1 MFSLLLE
8 ALLFFSMYTAVEYI
22 AGTHKGLS
30 CIEVLLAVG
39 VRNRNAL

>member
-1 MFSLLLE
+1 MFNLLLE
-8 ALLFFSMYTAVEYI
+8 ALLFFPVCTAVEYI

-30 CIEVLLAVG
+30 FIEVLLAVD